1 MRYWVYINEKVDGP
15 YDENNLVTLEGFT
28 PDTLIC
34 SEEVAS
40 NGGQEWVKASSVFEF
55 DEIPVNEPT
64 PQAAPQQPQQ
74 NEQTQALLA
83 QLQVLT
89 SGMSSLQSK
98 LDSMQQNLD
107 NALEQNKKLSDQI
120 AQLSLPTKEEESSR
134 NTPTDTPH
142 SNTIT
147 LTRNDISS
155 AEPEAAKK
163 NIQYPKQ
170 AAPEEEEVIIRS
182 ALDSMYGG
190 KPVELED
197 TFQDLMPEKT
207 AEQEARK
214 KAEEE
219 QAVRSIEPELEF
231 IPVQEEQKTDP
242 SLNISV
248 SKLTPA
254 PEIQVQPVVD
264 EEKAEP
270 LPADALNELEKEM
283 TSLSLENMEV
293 STSATTETE
302 KPADEKPVLELQE
315 AVITTPSMEETQKDA
330 LIQELTA
337 SPKEDILDQIIAE
350 HEQAPAKTEEEKSS
364 AGEMALGAAVA
375 GLATASVV
383 SLVNN
388 EDKPET
394 AALSIATDKENP
406 EKLEEVLPAEQMP
419 ADNPQPEPAPA
430 DLPSVELTPEAVQS
444 VQEEPKPELEIP
456 VADTPQELPQ
466 TQEVEEEVAPQIPV
480 AQMPEVEEQPTPEPQ
495 PLAEAE
501 LPSLD
506 ERAAL
511 EKVAQEQ
518 QAQVVD
524 PADLPEEDSIQEL
537 IPQAKDE

>member
-1 MRYWVYINEKVDGP
+1 
-15 YDENNLVTLEGFT
+15 
-28 PDTLIC
+28 
-34 SEEVAS
+34 
-40 NGGQEWVKASSVFEF
+40 
-55 DEIPVNEPT
+55 
-64 PQAAPQQPQQ
+64 
-74 NEQTQALLA
+74 
-83 QLQVLT
+83 
-89 SGMSSLQSK
+89 
-98 LDSMQQNLD
+98 
-107 NALEQNKKLSDQI
+107 
-120 AQLSLPTKEEESSR
+120 
-134 NTPTDTPH
+134 
-142 SNTIT
+142 
-147 LTRNDISS
+147 
-155 AEPEAAKK
+155 
-163 NIQYPKQ
+163 
-170 AAPEEEEVIIRS
+170 
-182 ALDSMYGG
+182 MYGG